1 MGWLYAKLGSL
12 HFVLYLPKN
21 GDMGLELVWAKLI
34 LTAVKWVGGYL
45 WIREW
50 LEAWIQL
57 GLSLSSESSF
67 LYLLSV
73 SLTCV
78 CARGRVSISPSFKS
92 SGSLLSLTLSLSLWL
107 NASPI
112 IIIWYTKHIKFP
124 ACTAKEEDRQKLLG
138 KHTSIDDE
146 RNPEK

>member
-1 MGWLYAKLGSL
+1 MLGNILQCSVRKNKKRQMGWLYAKLGSL

-21 GDMGLELVWAKLI
+21 GDTGLELVWAKLI

-50 LEAWIQL
+50 LKAWIQL

-78 CARGRVSISPSFKS
+78 CVCTWTC
-92 SGSLLSLTLSLSLWL
+92 LHLSLFQVLWLSAFSHTLSLPLAHWL
-107 NASPI
+107 SHYHYLIYKTHKIP
-112 IIIWYTKHIKFP
+112 YLYCK
-124 ACTAKEEDRQKLLG
+124 RG
-138 KHTSIDDE
+138 
-146 RNPEK
+146 R